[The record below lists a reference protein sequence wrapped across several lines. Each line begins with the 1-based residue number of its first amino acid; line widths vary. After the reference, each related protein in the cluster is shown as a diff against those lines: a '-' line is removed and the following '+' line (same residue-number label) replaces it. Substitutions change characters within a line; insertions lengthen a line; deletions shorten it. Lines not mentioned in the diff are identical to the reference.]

1 MDISVVVCTH
11 DRSAPLGR
19 VLADL
24 AAQAGLE
31 RWQWEI
37 VVVDNCS
44 SDDTAAAVRDAS
56 ATCPVPIRYLYEGQL
71 GKSYA
76 LNAGIAAAAGRILA
90 FTDDD
95 VRLVPGWLSGLVDVM
110 ERFGCD
116 GAGGPVVPVWE
127 RTPPGWVAAD
137 GPYRMHAA
145 IVDFRHGDA
154 PIVLEAAPLGANSAF
169 RRETFERLGPFRTDL
184 GHVGRRPLPCED
196 TEFARRVMRGGGE
209 LRYAPGAT
217 VFHPVE
223 PARLRRR
230 YFLDWYAARGRAEL
244 SEEMPAEVVWYAD
257 VPRHL
262 IRRLAASTARWLFS
276 VGRARRFFYKLQVW
290 KAAGAISEARAT
302 RVSAKG

>member
-11 DRSAPLGR
+11 DRSELLRG

-24 AAQAGLE
+24 AAQTGME
-31 RWQWEI
+31 RWRWEI
-37 VVVDNCS
+37 IVVDNRS
-44 SDDTAAAVRDAS
+44 RDATPAVVRAAS
-56 ATCPVPIRYLYEGQL
+56 ASCRVPMRYLFEGEL
-71 GKSYA
+71 GKSCA
-76 LNAGIAAAAGRILA
+76 LNAGVAAAAGRILA

-95 VRLVPGWLSGLVDVM
+95 VRLAPGWLSGLVEVM

-127 RTPPGWVAAD
+127 RAPPGWVATD

-145 IVDFRHGDA
+145 IVEFRHGDE
-154 PIVLEAAPLGANSAF
+154 PIVLEAAPLGANSAY
-169 RRETFERLGPFRTDL
+169 RRDAFERFGPFRTDL
-184 GHVGRRPLPCED
+184 GHVGRKPLPCED

-244 SEEMPAEVVWYAD
+244 SEEMPADVVWYAD
-257 VPRHL
+257 IPRHL
-262 IRRLAASTARWLFS
+262 IRRLAASAARWLFS
-276 VGRARRFFYKLQVW
+276 VGRARRFFHKLQTW
-290 KAAGAISEARAT
+290 KAAGAILEARAT
-302 RVSAKG
+302 RGSARS